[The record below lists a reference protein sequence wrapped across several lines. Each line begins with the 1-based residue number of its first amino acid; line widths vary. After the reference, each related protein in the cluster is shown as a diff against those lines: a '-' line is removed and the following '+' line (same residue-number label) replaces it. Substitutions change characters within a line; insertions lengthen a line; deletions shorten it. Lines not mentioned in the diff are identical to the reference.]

1 MNGVLA
7 LSKKEIDRLMII
19 NQVEENQI
27 TVSEASELLSVSERQ
42 IYRLLK
48 RVKEQGV
55 KGIIHKLRGRES
67 NRGYPK
73 ELKKKIIHIYRKQYW
88 DYGPSLYSEMLT
100 EYHNISLNRETIR
113 RWLREESVTT
123 SIRKKRPHRK
133 KRQRRSCYGEL
144 IQLDGSYH
152 DWFEGRGA
160 ECCLLN
166 FVDDATGK
174 AYLKFAISENTQDV
188 LKSMWE
194 YVKANG
200 IPRSIYVDRASVYY
214 AEGKLTDF
222 GRAMKELGVELI
234 FAKSPQAKGRVERVN
249 RTLQDRL
256 IKALRREGISNIAEA
271 NNFLR
276 KKFIKQYNKRFASE
290 RNRANVHRSVKG
302 YKLQEIFC
310 FKTTRQVRNDYT
322 INLSGGY
329 VQLLK
334 GASPLPR
341 PKQDVTVSKFLNGQM
356 HIFFNRQELNF
367 KELDNKPGKKGYKII
382 KPPKDHPFR
391 KMNQRLPEDR
401 KRRYLIAA
409 LG

>member
-7 LSKKEIDRLMII
+7 LSKKEVDRLMII
-19 NQVEENQI
+19 GQREENQL
-27 TVSEASELLSVSERQ
+27 TVQQAAELIGVSERQ
-42 IYRLLK
+42 TYRILK
-48 RVKEQGV
+48 RIRAEGA

-73 ELKKKIIHIYRKQYW
+73 ELKEEIIRIYRKQYW

-100 EYHNISLNRETIR
+100 EYHNISLNRETVR
-113 RWLREESVTT
+113 RWLREESITT
-123 SIRKKRPHRK
+123 SLRKKRPHRR

-144 IQLDGSYH
+144 VQLDGSYH

-166 FVDDATGK
+166 YVDDATGRV
-174 AYLKFAISENTQDV
+174 YLKFVISENTQDV
-188 LKSMWE
+188 LLSMWE

-200 IPRSIYVDRASVYY
+200 IPRSIYTDRASVYY

-234 FAKSPQAKGRVERVN
+234 FAKSPQAKGRVERSN

-256 IKALRREGISNIAEA
+256 IKALRREEISNIAEA

-276 KKFIKQYNKRFASE
+276 KKFTKGFNKRFATE
-290 RNRANVHRSVKG
+290 QKVANVYRSTKG

-310 FKTTRQVRNDYT
+310 FKTNRQVRNDYT

-329 VQLLK
+329 IQLLK
-334 GASPLPR
+334 GQSPLPR

-356 HIFFNRQELNF
+356 HIYFNGQELNF
-367 KELDNKPGKKGYKII
+367 TELDSKPGKKGYKTI
-382 KPPKDHPFR
+382 KPAKDHPFR

-401 KRRYLIAA
+401 KRRYLIAT

>member
-144 IQLDGSYH
+144 S
-152 DWFEGRGA
+152 
-160 ECCLLN
+160 
-166 FVDDATGK
+166 
-174 AYLKFAISENTQDV
+174 
-188 LKSMWE
+188 
-194 YVKANG
+194 
-200 IPRSIYVDRASVYY
+200 
-214 AEGKLTDF
+214 
-222 GRAMKELGVELI
+222 
-234 FAKSPQAKGRVERVN
+234 
-249 RTLQDRL
+249 RL
-256 IKALRREGISNIAEA
+256 
-271 NNFLR
+271 
-276 KKFIKQYNKRFASE
+276 
-290 RNRANVHRSVKG
+290 V
-302 YKLQEIFC
+302 
-310 FKTTRQVRNDYT
+310 
-322 INLSGGY
+322 
-329 VQLLK
+329 
-334 GASPLPR
+334 
-341 PKQDVTVSKFLNGQM
+341 
-356 HIFFNRQELNF
+356 
-367 KELDNKPGKKGYKII
+367 
-382 KPPKDHPFR
+382 
-391 KMNQRLPEDR
+391 
-401 KRRYLIAA
+401 
-409 LG
+409 